1 MNKKI
6 LILLFFSICLI
17 TSVKA
22 ENLIINIFSK
32 EEKGSIIIAVYSTKE
47 KEFFGKTKVNMKG
60 NPEHVY
66 VGAKGMLRNFKTFVS
81 FDIPFGD
88 YVVVSYLDKDN
99 NDVLTGNFLGMPKE
113 PFGFS
118 NNVREKMGPPKW
130 KDALFNFSKTN
141 QEITINLKR

>member
-60 NPEHVY
+60 NPEHIY

-81 FDIPFGD
+81 FDMVIFFF
-88 YVVVSYLDKDN
+88 VFVCKN
-99 NDVLTGNFLGMPKE
+99 IVLFV
-113 PFGFS
+113 F
-118 NNVREKMGPPKW
+118 W
-130 KDALFNFSKTN
+130 
-141 QEITINLKR
+141 I

>member
-6 LILLFFSICLI
+6 LILLFFGICLI

-66 VGAKGMLRNFKTFVS
+66 VGAKGKLRNFKTFIS

-88 YVVVSYLDKDN
+88 YVVVSFLDKDN

-118 NNVREKMGPPKW
+118 NNVRGKMGPPKW

>member
-6 LILLFFSICLI
+6 LILLFFSISLL
-17 TSVKA
+17 TSVRA
-22 ENLIINIFSK
+22 ENLIINIYSK
-32 EEKGSIIIAVYSTKE
+32 EETGSIIIGVYSTKE

-60 NPEHVY
+60 NPEHIY
-66 VGAKGMLRNFKTFVS
+66 VGAKGMLRNYKTYVS

-88 YVVVSYLDKDN
+88 YAVVSYLDKDN

-118 NNVREKMGPPKW
+118 NNVRGKMGPPKW
-130 KDALFNFSKTN
+130 KDVLFNFSNTN

>member
-81 FDIPFGD
+81 FDGIPWRFMQSFQFLNSVYTLKD
-88 YVVVSYLDKDN
+88 HPLHTINVHMSKDN
-99 NDVLTGNFLGMPKE
+99 FDPN
-113 PFGFS
+113 S
-118 NNVREKMGPPKW
+118 NH
-130 KDALFNFSKTN
+130 
-141 QEITINLKR
+141 

>member
-6 LILLFFSICLI
+6 LSLPFFIIFLL
-17 TSVKA
+17 TPVKA
-22 ENLIINIFSK
+22 DNLIINIHS
-32 EEKGSIIIAVYSTKE
+32 EEEMGSIIVGVYSTKE

-66 VGAKGMLRNFKTFVS
+66 VGAKGILRNYKASIS
-81 FDIPFGD
+81 FNIPFGD
-88 YVVVSYLDKDN
+88 YAVVSYLDKDN

-118 NNVREKMGPPKW
+118 NNVRGKLGPPKW
-130 KDALFNFSKTN
+130 KDVLFNFSNAN